1 MHELALPLL
10 VGLIAIALAFDFL
23 NGLHDAANSIATVVG
38 TRVLPPVIAV
48 AFAAFFNFAAYFLA
62 LKWPELHNV
71 ADTIGK
77 GLIDKDLVT
86 PAVVFGALVGAMFW
100 NVVTWIKGIPSSS
113 SHALV
118 GGLVGAGVA
127 HAGFPSIQWTGL
139 NKTLIAIV
147 LSPVLGL
154 MLTMFIMLATSWLG
168 GRASARGA
176 ERTFRG
182 LHLVSAGAYSLGHGL
197 NDAQK
202 TMGVIT
208 VLLYSTG
215 YLHGDFAV
223 PHWVALSCYIAIGLG
238 TLTGGWRIIE
248 TMGTRITK
256 LDQHQGFSAS
266 AGGSVMLFAASYYGI
281 PVSTT
286 HTITGC
292 VIGAGAARR
301 ASAVRWGVARNVM
314 IAWIITIPASATV
327 AALFYWLISGYAARA
342 LLAVAVLALVGFAEF
357 ARREFKLAKDS
368 RGRIGATIAAV
379 GFLVAAIIIA
389 YGALN

>member
-1 MHELALPLL
+1 
-10 VGLIAIALAFDFL
+10 
-23 NGLHDAANSIATVVG
+23 
-38 TRVLPPVIAV
+38 
-48 AFAAFFNFAAYFLA
+48 
-62 LKWPELHNV
+62 
-71 ADTIGK
+71 
-77 GLIDKDLVT
+77 
-86 PAVVFGALVGAMFW
+86 MFW
-100 NVVTWIKGIPSSS
+100 NVVTWLKGIPSSS

-118 GGLVGAGVA
+118 GGLIGAGVA
-127 HAGFPSIQWTGL
+127 HAGIAGIQWSGL

-147 LSPVLGL
+147 LSPTLGL
-154 MLTMFIMLATSWLG
+154 ILTMAIMLVTSWLG
-168 GRASARGA
+168 VRASARGA
-176 ERTFRG
+176 EQTFRG

-215 YLHGDFAV
+215 YLHGEFAV
-223 PHWVALSCYIAIGLG
+223 PHWVALSCYVAIGLG

-256 LDQHQGFSAS
+256 LNQHQGFSAS
-266 AGGSVMLFAASYYGI
+266 AGGSIMLFAASYLGI

-327 AALFYWLISGYAARA
+327 AALFYYAISGFAFN
-342 LLAVAVLALVGFAEF
+342 ALVIVEVIALAGFAMF
-357 ARREFKLAKDS
+357 AWREFKLHPKG
-368 RGRIGATIAAV
+368 GRARMGGAIAAV
-379 GFLVAAIIIA
+379 AFLTAALVLL
-389 YGALN
+389 YGLTD

>member
-1 MHELALPLL
+1 MHQLALPLL
-10 VGLIAIALAFDFL
+10 IGLVVVALAFDFL

-38 TRVLPPVIAV
+38 TRLISPVMAV
-48 AFAAFFNFAAYFLA
+48 GFAAFFNFAAYFLA
-62 LKWPELHNV
+62 LQWPQLHKV

-77 GLIDKDLVT
+77 GIIDKDLVT

-100 NVVTWIKGIPSSS
+100 NVVTWLKGIPSSS

-118 GGLVGAGVA
+118 GGLIGAGVA
-127 HAGFPSIQWTGL
+127 HAGIEGIQWTGL

-147 LSPVLGL
+147 LSPTLGL
-154 MLTMFIMLATSWLG
+154 MLTMAIMLLTSWMG
-168 GRASARGA
+168 VRASARGS

-202 TMGVIT
+202 TMGIIS

-215 YLHGDFAV
+215 YLHGGFAV
-223 PHWVALSCYIAIGLG
+223 PHWVALSCYVAMGLG
-238 TLTGGWRIIE
+238 TLSGGWKIIE

-266 AGGSVMLFAASYYGI
+266 AGGTIMLISASWLGI

-301 ASAVRWGVARNVM
+301 ASAVRWQVAGNVM
-314 IAWIITIPASATV
+314 TAWVITIPASASV
-327 AALFYWLISGYAARA
+327 AALFYWLTT
-342 LLAVAVLALVGFAEF
+342 LFA
-357 ARREFKLAKDS
+357 
-368 RGRIGATIAAV
+368 
-379 GFLVAAIIIA
+379 
-389 YGALN
+389 